1 MSPQPPQRR
10 PRPSRN
16 ATTPEFGDWRVQL
29 SHPEEAEHYPA
40 PPLSVWKVAKLR
52 MQQFEQGA
60 SYGALWRHSVSVTY
74 TEDTPAYPEEEDYGI
89 QPIHGAKRILRL
101 LVAILVLLPLS
112 ITLVYALGL
121 QLFHALPRTAAN
133 SSFWLSEPIYFSLLG
148 AFTFLALIIAQFATP
163 ILIYLYVLGHELT
176 HALAALCCF
185 GKVSAVNVDL
195 DGGYIETDKDNLF
208 IALAPYFV
216 PLWPLVWMLLTAAL
230 YLFLPRESVDPW
242 FFGGCG
248 FLWSFHI
255 YWTIWVIP
263 REQPDLL
270 ENGVMFS
277 LLFVVIMNIL
287 ILIGILRFFNFISL
301 RGYWDDLLTCGAQLL
316 DTLAWLFSTCFS

>member
-1 MSPQPPQRR
+1 MSPRPPQHSPLLRR
-10 PRPSRN
+10 PPAS
-16 ATTPEFGDWRVQL
+16 PEFGDWRVQVP
-29 SHPEEAEHYPA
+29 HPEEVEHYPA
-40 PPLSVWKVAKLR
+40 PPLSMWKMAKLR
-52 MQQFEQGA
+52 MQQFEQSSG
-60 SYGALWRHSVSVTY
+60 YGKLWRHSVSVTY
-74 TEDTPAYPEEEDYGI
+74 TEEHPSYTEEEEPGI
-89 QPIHGAKRILRL
+89 QPIHGWRRYLRL
-101 LVAILVLLPLS
+101 TVATLLLLPLS
-112 ITLVYALGL
+112 ISLVYALGL
-121 QLFHALPRTAAN
+121 QLFHALPQTAAN
-133 SSFWLSEPIYFSLLG
+133 SNFWLSEPIYFSLLG

-163 ILIYLYVLGHELT
+163 ILVYLYVLGHELT

-216 PLWPLVWMLLTAAL
+216 PLWPLVWMLLLAGF

-242 FFGGCG
+242 FFGGSG

-287 ILIGILRFFNFISL
+287 ILVGILRSFNFISL
-301 RGYWDDLLTCGAQLL
+301 HGYWQDLMFCGGQLL